1 MITIWDLL
9 YSLKFTLTAVMYIA
23 GERNP
28 RASFHLIDDDCLTS
42 AITDT
47 FFGLQTVIWNAVC
60 IYKSN
65 RWCEAHPLVLCSAT
79 SSTWSPCFVTRFVL
93 LVGTSTCCALHFP
106 MPTIICFLCSMWYH
120 VLSWPV
126 SLLASGLVAQL
137 DLHERVMDHTCWIR
151 SEAAG
156 AYVFEGPL
164 AACLVFA
171 LCSLLYAG
179 FRLKSGT
186 RASRQVRSLLFK
198 RHSMYT
204 LAFMVLWL
212 FPMVHYLV
220 DNDDRY
226 IWLTLADSIS
236 ASGQA
241 FIFAVIRLSE
251 PGARMLLL
259 QQLGVL
265 HCVPACCLPRFA
277 LRSQTTGPLRR
288 QRRRTGRSNRPR
300 HHTAAVQS
308 VLAASGKQL
317 QQDLQY
323 PSGRRPS
330 DADSVMS
337 HASDYTAASSM
348 YDGGASVVSELSHDS
363 WAAFVAQTPR
373 AHTDSPAPTARSD
386 IHTAIGAD
394 AAPSGA
400 PAQLMRGFGGASV
413 GGGQPA
419 SAAPVS
425 TPGGRDGLMTFFFGK
440 GSTGERS
447 SAAPH
452 ATDAAARE
460 AQAITAAEGDLVSP
474 THARGPST
482 GVGGEREDIV
492 PSHSGVQPL
501 GGVAS
506 EGSGYSALHPAKGK
520 SPGSVRGLELNERT
534 LQGHDSST
542 QSSQT
547 QDNSTLTDSKSSSSR
562 VTSRRSGRKR
572 SKAARAKR
580 SAMAS
585 ISASVVRTGSQDA
598 VGVDAIN
605 SIGTGWDIT
614 AGLRAELGM
623 CMLSGLCQT
632 LLHNE
637 AVYRSQLRAEATQR
651 VVASAVGPRSGAS
664 SPTASAGHTAASS
677 PSQDCDPRD
686 VRDAPVRLSTSASH
700 GQLAALL
707 KESASTEAAPGRGAS
722 ARQSSDISALASGS
736 AASEGPGAGFV
747 RPALKRLSVT
757 PLGSTMRP
765 HVGMIRAHDGAVDR
779 RLPSGKGGSVAKRR
793 WAQERRLLDRFYSSG
808 TDLNDAMD
816 SVLMFA
822 AHMPVRP
829 PKDEVGIIGTAYM
842 SPHPPTERQAAKV
855 PIPGA
860 DELVGVEE
868 FADLP
873 CRATSMLLAASSTV
887 RLHVTMLSRFRVSG
901 ADAEAA
907 QAELAKTA
915 HTVAQRLQANVD
927 IWTGRGPST
936 HTPGELLRGFSAPP
950 GVSSACRLGGS
961 AGVSGNLYSGAAG
974 DPEGGVMELKM
985 DLRQGRVR
993 SSSGVPEEGSA
1004 SALWGSLFPSS
1015 RQSQEA
1021 RAAKGD
1027 PSAVGMGEQSG
1038 RFSWRGHPES
1048 ELIVWNEAEQRAVRH
1063 IVEQRDSSR
1072 QQVSMHTHHRHNMH
1086 HASDMPMVRKK
1097 PGVRDSLQDA
1107 IPEGS
1112 QGGPSPVEST
1122 PLGGETPSLLR
1133 TSIQSQAVAGQQAR
1147 ALLRPHRASSGTVP
1161 LKHQVAA
1168 ATSSP
1173 PQGAAQAKQAPPPL
1187 ALASVFHRGPLPKVL
1202 SSDSIAS
1209 TAASL
1214 SSDAA
1219 DAEWEGVADD
1229 NTPRVRSQ
1237 LVPREI
1243 RNSVPHTAVDMDGT
1257 AARPRRVSTG
1267 AVRAPVPG
1275 SAAKSAA
1282 ADAARAFNLDQPK
1295 PPAPT
1300 SGSLQKDFPHLNT
1313 FGHITGR
1320 SESHDAEAAAAA
1332 TPPRPSARRRQHT
1345 EGSTDSDMSSCE
1357 DDDDESPGVLSPQLM
1372 MTAPAQQAS
1381 FGRALQR
1388 LHLSRP
1394 DVDEPLL
1401 SQLWGAS
1408 DPAAPASTS
1417 PPPKRDN
1424 ASSDR
1429 RKRSLERQNSGS
1441 PLETFEIVS
1450 VADEAFAMLRRAAGL
1465 STAHIVSMFDPHAL
1479 RLGLLKAHF
1488 SDAGSSSFF
1497 CRSLDQSLVVK
1508 TIESS
1513 EMEVLLHLL
1522 PAYMAHLRGNPSSL
1536 LCRFYGCFGL
1546 QMAGSKRVWFLLMGN
1561 VFPCTETGTNTETY
1575 DLKGSTVGRKARLTK
1590 SLESR
1595 DSSGRTVRHGVL
1607 FQDTDLRNHYPEGLP
1622 VLSDT
1627 TSKCLSRQLTRDARL
1642 LAAHGIMDYSLLL
1655 NVVPTGR
1662 PRSIGSLKK
1671 RTVAFNDRFALS
1683 RAPDIDLPL
1692 PLLRKE
1698 RISFSQGSRIVR
1710 GVARAARHPLWQAAD
1725 YAAEE
1730 AERHKASQLT
1740 QVRVQDDGSATPVH
1754 GEAPRQRRLPWEW
1767 SNHFAVTPWS
1777 PLALLQGTVP
1787 PAPAG
1792 KRGLGDTA
1800 SGLEAPLLDGA
1811 AAGADHG
1818 ALGPGL
1824 TGGEGDDWGQ
1834 ASSASL
1840 MQRDHVLLQVGM
1852 IDMLQT
1858 YDTGKRL
1865 EKGLKMIRHAD
1876 MHVDVS
1882 SIDPQH
1888 YLTRF
1893 IMFMRQTFT
1902 LNGQQDL
1909 GGR

>member
-1 MITIWDLL
+1 MIL
-9 YSLKFTLTAVMYIA
+9 
-23 GERNP
+23 
-28 RASFHLIDDDCLTS
+28 
-42 AITDT
+42 
-47 FFGLQTVIWNAVC
+47 
-60 IYKSN
+60 
-65 RWCEAHPLVLCSAT
+65 
-79 SSTWSPCFVTRFVL
+79 
-93 LVGTSTCCALHFP
+93 
-106 MPTIICFLCSMWYH
+106 LCSMWYH
-120 VLSWPV
+120 VVSWPV

-186 RASRQVRSLLFK
+186 RASRQVRELLFR
-198 RHSMYT
+198 RHSVYT

-241 FIFAVIRLSE
+241 FIFAMIRLSE
-251 PGARMLLL
+251 PGARVLLM
-259 QQLGVL
+259 QQMGML
-265 HCVPACCLPRFA
+265 HCAPACCLPRFA
-277 LRSQTTGPLRR
+277 LRAQTTGPQRR
-288 QRRRTGRSNRPR
+288 QRRRTGRSGRPR
-300 HHTAAVQS
+300 RHTAAVES
-308 VLAASGKQL
+308 VLAASGAKL
-317 QQDLQY
+317 GQDLQY

-337 HASDYTAASSM
+337 QASDYTVASSM
-348 YDGGASVVSELSHDS
+348 YDGEASVISELSHDS

-373 AHTDSPAPTARSD
+373 AYVDPCEPA
-386 IHTAIGAD
+386 GAD
-394 AAPSGA
+394 ASMDEQLGLTAGA
-400 PAQLMRGFGGASV
+400 AIVTTAAGASPDSTQLMRGFRGNSSTAGSLGAPSL
-413 GGGQPA
+413 G
-419 SAAPVS
+419 
-425 TPGGRDGLMTFFFGK
+425 TPGGRDGLMKFFFGK
-440 GSTGERS
+440 GGGSPRTP
-447 SAAPH
+447 ATPH
-452 ATDAAARE
+452 ATDAAALQAE
-460 AQAITAAEGDLVSP
+460 AMTAGEGDLVSP
-474 THARGPST
+474 MHARGPSST
-482 GVGGEREDIV
+482 LSAGAQSQ
-492 PSHSGVQPL
+492 PAHASGVQPL

-506 EGSGYSALHPAKGK
+506 EGSSFSAARDAKGK
-520 SPGSVRGLELNERT
+520 SPGSQRGLELNERT
-534 LQGHDSST
+534 LQGHDAST
-542 QSSQT
+542 LST
-547 QDNSTLTDSKSSSSR
+547 HTGENSTLTASQSKEDKAKRRSSR
-562 VTSRRSGRKR
+562 RREKPSSRS
-572 SKAARAKR
+572 KR

-605 SIGTGWDIT
+605 NIGTGWDIT

-651 VVASAVGPRSGAS
+651 VVASAAHAHSATASPAASARHTADS
-664 SPTASAGHTAASS
+664 SPT
-677 PSQDCDPRD
+677 QDGDPED
-686 VRDAPVRLSTSASH
+686 TSYDPPVRLSTSRSH
-700 GQLAALL
+700 GQLAAMLR
-707 KESASTEAAPGRGAS
+707 ESAQAAPTNDAAYAS
-722 ARQSSDISALASGS
+722 RQSSDITQGSPSAQREN
-736 AASEGPGAGFV
+736 AAGPGFV

-765 HVGMIRAHDGAVDR
+765 HVGMIRGHDGAVDR

-793 WAQERRLLDRFYSSG
+793 WAQEKRLLDRFYSSG
-808 TDLNDAMD
+808 TDMNDAMD

-829 PKDEVGIIGTAYM
+829 PKDEVGIIGSAYM
-842 SPHPPTERQAAKV
+842 SPHPPTHRQAPKT
-855 PIPGA
+855 PLPGA

-873 CRATSMLLAASSTV
+873 CRAASMLMAASSTV
-887 RLHVTMLSRFRVSG
+887 RRHVTMLSRFRVAG

-936 HTPGELLRGFSAPP
+936 HTPGELLRGFSAP
-950 GVSSACRLGGS
+950 GAAAGQAAGRLGGV
-961 AGVSGNLYSGAAG
+961 AGVSGNLYSGASG

-993 SSSGVPEEGSA
+993 SSSGVPDEGSA
-1004 SALWGSLFPSS
+1004 SAMWSS
-1015 RQSQEA
+1015 FFNTARQSQET

-1027 PSAVGMGEQSG
+1027 PSAVGTGEQSG

-1048 ELIVWNEAEQRAVRH
+1048 ELIVWNDAEQRAVRH

-1072 QQVSMHTHHRHNMH
+1072 QKVSFHTHHKHNMH
-1086 HASDMPMVRKK
+1086 HTSDMPMVRRK
-1097 PGVRDSLQDA
+1097 PGAQPDA
-1107 IPEGS
+1107 GNAP
-1112 QGGPSPVEST
+1112 GGVGAT
-1122 PLGGETPSLLR
+1122 PLTTPLEGETPSLLH
-1133 TSIQSQAVAGQQAR
+1133 TSIHSQQVAGQQAR
-1147 ALLRPHRASSGTVP
+1147 ALLRPHRATSSTVP

-1168 ATSSP
+1168 SMASPQHSGVAT
-1173 PQGAAQAKQAPPPL
+1173 QQAPPPL
-1187 ALASVFHRGPLPKVL
+1187 SLASVSHKQTLPKVM
-1202 SSDSIAS
+1202 SSDSVAS
-1209 TAASL
+1209 TTVSL

-1219 DAEWEGVADD
+1219 DAEWEGVTPDSM
-1229 NTPRVRSQ
+1229 PRVRSQ
-1237 LVPREI
+1237 LVPQELRQDPAAHVAVEI
-1243 RNSVPHTAVDMDGT
+1243 GVPDSRQAS
-1257 AARPRRVSTG
+1257 RPRRGSAG
-1267 AVRAPVPG
+1267 AARAPVAG
-1275 SAAKSAA
+1275 SAAKAAA
-1282 ADAARAFNLDQPK
+1282 ADAAKTFKLDQAQTA
-1295 PPAPT
+1295 APT
-1300 SGSLQKDFPHLNT
+1300 SCSLQKDFPHLYT
-1313 FGHITGR
+1313 FSQT
-1320 SESHDAEAAAAA
+1320 SAHDDSAEVGTLASTLPHSA
-1332 TPPRPSARRRQHT
+1332 RPSAKRRHHT
-1345 EGSTDSDMSSCE
+1345 QGSTDSEFSSSGEENE
-1357 DDDDESPGVLSPQLM
+1357 DSVGLLSPQLA
-1372 MTAPAQQAS
+1372 MTAPAQHAS

-1388 LHLSRP
+1388 LHLSTP
-1394 DVDEPLL
+1394 NVDEPLL
-1401 SQLWGAS
+1401 SQLWGAP
-1408 DPAAPASTS
+1408 DTTPAAVAAPE
-1417 PPPKRDN
+1417 P
-1424 ASSDR
+1424 SSSSAAR

-1508 TIESS
+1508 TIEAS

-1522 PAYMAHLRGNPSSL
+1522 PAYIAHLRGNPSSL

-1595 DSSGRTVRHGVL
+1595 DSAGRTVRHGVL
-1607 FQDTDLRNHYPEGLP
+1607 FQDTDLRNHYPDGLP
-1622 VLSDT
+1622 VLSHT
-1627 TSKCLSRQLTRDARL
+1627 AAKCLNRQLTRDARL

-1662 PRSIGSLKK
+1662 PRNVGSLRK

-1692 PLLRKE
+1692 PLLRRE

-1730 AERHKASQLT
+1730 ADRHKLAETT
-1740 QVRVQDDGSATPVH
+1740 QVFVDDDGTATPVQSDA
-1754 GEAPRQRRLPWEW
+1754 GSKRRIPWEW

-1787 PAPAG
+1787 HSPASSGAQHAAAG
-1792 KRGLGDTA
+1792 IGL
-1800 SGLEAPLLDGA
+1800 SAPLLGSGEPSA
-1811 AAGADHG
+1811 ASM
-1818 ALGPGL
+1818 ALGPDPSEDG
-1824 TGGEGDDWGQ
+1824 GDDWGQ
-1834 ASSASL
+1834 AAAEDL
-1840 MQRDHVLLQVGM
+1840 MQCNHVLLQVGM

-1876 MHVDVS
+1876 LHVDVS
-1882 SIDPQH
+1882 SINPQH

-1902 LNGQQDL
+1902 ISGERRPNGRQ
-1909 GGR
+1909 